1 MSGAPK
7 TCKNCIW
14 WDKGYITHS
23 LVQRLF
29 QRCKATPHSEETTEW
44 NANRTA
50 ETLKPEFAKT
60 TAMAEDGSGYYAA
73 LVTRAEHCC
82 SMWKPSPP
90 QLGE

>member
-1 MSGAPK
+1 MTDK
-7 TCKNCIW
+7 QRTCKNCIW
-14 WDKGYITHS
+14 WDGTDNISDYI
-23 LVQRLF
+23 QGLF
-29 QRCKATPHSEETTEW
+29 GRCKATPHSEETTEW
-44 NANRTA
+44 NADYTEA
-50 ETLKPEFAKT
+50 KLKPEFAET